1 MHWIDEFR
9 SIALW
14 AALLDLCVAVVAS
27 GHVVLHKRDVRAA
40 VGWVGV
46 IWLTPFVGTTLY
58 LLLGI
63 NRIERHA
70 KRKRRPTTIE
80 IGPSLVPI
88 ADEHCVA
95 TPGLRDLVKLSN
107 KITGLPL
114 TAGNNVKMLR
124 NGDEAYPAML
134 SAIERADKSITMATY
149 IFDRDR
155 VGMQFVEALGRAV
168 ARGVQVRVLVD
179 MVGASYHWPTI
190 RNALRRK
197 HVPMAYF
204 LPTLVP
210 WRLQYSNLRN
220 HRKMLVIDSKTAFTG
235 GMNIRQGHML
245 KLATHGL
252 IRDVHFEITGPV
264 VGQLQEMFAID
275 WRFTTGEML
284 SGPAW
289 YADADAGGSVAARCI
304 ADGPDEDLD
313 RMRKLLHGAISVAR
327 SSIAIVT
334 PYFIPDPT
342 LITALNIAAMRGVN
356 VEIFLP
362 ERGNL
367 RFVQWA
373 STAQL
378 WQVLEHGCRVWLTPP
393 PFDHTKLMVVDD
405 EWSLIGSTNWDARS
419 LRLNFEL
426 NVELYSRPC
435 AAKFKQ
441 FIAERR
447 EQARELTLEAIDGR
461 PLWRKLRDGIARLFS
476 PYL

>member
-1 MHWIDEFR
+1 MPWFLEAQ
-9 SIALW
+9 SVALW
-14 AALLDLCVAVVAS
+14 AAVIDFCVSLIAS
-27 GHVVLHKRDVRAA
+27 AHVVLHKRDVRAA

-46 IWLTPFVGTTLY
+46 IWLAPFLGTSLY

-70 KRKRRPTTIE
+70 RRKRRPTTIE
-80 IGPSLVPI
+80 TGPCPVPV
-88 ADEHCVA
+88 ADAEDVA
-95 TPGLRDLVKLSN
+95 NPSLRDLMELGE
-107 KITGLPL
+107 KITGLAL
-114 TAGNNVKMLR
+114 TAGNNVQMLC

-134 SAIERADKSITMATY
+134 AAIDKAGKSITLATY

-190 RNALRRK
+190 RSALRRAQ
-197 HVPMAYF
+197 VPMAYF

-210 WRLQYSNLRN
+210 WRLHYSNLRN
-220 HRKMLVIDSKTAFTG
+220 HRKLLIIDGETAFTG
-235 GMNIRQGHML
+235 GMNIRQGHHL
-245 KLATHGL
+245 GTARSGR
-252 IRDVHFEITGPV
+252 IRDLHFELSGPV
-264 VGQLQEMFAID
+264 VTQLQEIFVID
-275 WRFTTGEML
+275 WRFTTGEVL
-284 SGPAW
+284 SGSIWFGQCKPC
-289 YADADAGGSVAARCI
+289 GSIAARCI

-327 SSIAIVT
+327 TSIAIVT

-342 LITALNIAAMRGVN
+342 LITALNVAAMRGVR

-373 STAQL
+373 ATAQL
-378 WQVLEHGCRVWLTPP
+378 WQVLEHGCQVWLTPS
-393 PFDHTKLMVVDD
+393 PFDHTKLMVVDE

-426 NVELYSRPC
+426 NVELYSRQC
-435 AAKFKQ
+435 AARLTR
-441 FIAERR
+441 IIDERR
-447 EQARELTLEAIDGR
+447 QVARQLTLEMLDSR
-461 PLWRKLRDGIARLFS
+461 PLWRKLRDGVARLFS